1 MFTLEHE
8 IRYSD
13 YKDFEFVK
21 TSAILEIIQEAAI
34 RDSANCGY
42 SVDDLRKI
50 GKAWLLQGYN
60 LHLEK
65 PVLTKYPAISAFTA
79 VKKMKGAT
87 SERGC
92 IIYQNGE
99 VVAKSIANWFIFDFE
114 KMRPGRIPQEM
125 SDAYEP
131 HDYNDDFFTFQKPEM
146 LEIETPEYTV
156 KVSNKDI
163 DTNRHLNNLKG
174 AEILMDALPFD
185 FEFTDM
191 SVIYKH
197 QAHLGDVLGVCVKE
211 LENGYYVHLET
222 KNKDVCVAGTFIKN

>member
-1 MFTLEHE
+1 MFTLEQE

-13 YKDFEFVK
+13 YKDFDMVK

-42 SVDDLRKI
+42 SIEELRKM
-50 GKAWLLQGYN
+50 GMAWLLKGYN
-60 LHLEK
+60 IRFEK
-65 PVLTKYPAISAFTA
+65 PVSTKFPTISAFTA

-92 IIYQNGE
+92 IVSQNGE

-114 KMRPGRIPQEM
+114 KMRPGRIPQDM

-131 HDYNDDFFTFQKPEM
+131 YEFNDDFFTYKKPDFLDMEK
-146 LEIETPEYTV
+146 PDYTIR
-156 KVSNKDI
+156 VSNKDI

-191 SVIYKH
+191 SIIYKH
-197 QAHLGDVLGVCVKE
+197 QAHLGDILGVCVAK

-222 KNKDVCVAGTFIKN
+222 ENRDVCIAGTFLKN